1 VDSVLTTI
9 KNDTFKIEEHAVK
22 TVYRLILLLIS
33 IFIVTG
39 CGYHNPNVYSG
50 PEKSVYITEWK
61 NRTSNL
67 GLDSQI
73 YRSLSKWFQ
82 KSGSISIVRQKKGA
96 DLILGGEI
104 ISIELPSLAY
114 GANNVTTEVKVKLR
128 VRYLLKEI
136 STNKII
142 LEIPD
147 ETWTED
153 YLVTTNISTNRDNEA
168 EALKIIIE
176 DLSQKIY
183 QRTVS
188 QLPRL

>member
-1 VDSVLTTI
+1 MDSVLATI
-9 KNDTFKIEEHAVK
+9 MNNRFKTEEHAVK
-22 TVYRLILLLIS
+22 TVYRLIFLLIAV
-33 IFIVTG
+33 FIVAG

-73 YRSLSKWFQ
+73 YRSLTKWFQ
-82 KSGSISIVRQKKGA
+82 KSGSISIVRQKNGA

-114 GANNVTTEVKVKLR
+114 GVDNVTTEVKVKLR

-188 QLPRL
+188 QLPKL